1 MAGGDGLHTF
11 DVTNPAYDDIVTQVA
26 NLSRDQ
32 AACAIAAAETAQ
44 IDCSA
49 MTGKESSVI
58 LRKWFDLMI
67 KNADDLAT
75 F

>member
-1 MAGGDGLHTF
+1 
-11 DVTNPAYDDIVTQVA
+11 
-26 NLSRDQ
+26 LSRDQ